1 MRLTQSYPVDLVC
14 QMLEIPRSTYYYR
27 PKPRDDSALKAAV
40 EGVVADWPT
49 YGYRRVTAQLRREG
63 WRVNRKRI
71 CRLMREMSLQATKKR
86 RKRRTTDSRH
96 GFPRYPNLVQDLK
109 ILYPDQIWAADIT
122 YIRLLREFVYLAVV
136 MDIFTRSVRG
146 WHLGRSLDQTL
157 TLSAL
162 EKALELGKPQIH
174 HSDQGIQYATT
185 AYVRRLREAGVR
197 ISMADVGEA
206 AQNGHVE
213 RLIRTIKEEEV
224 YLADYIDYH
233 DAYHQIGRFLED
245 TYMHKRI
252 HSALGYLTPVEFEVQ
267 WKTQKR
273 MEVSPL

>member
-27 PKPRDDSALKAAV
+27 PKPRDDSALKAAI

-233 DAYHQIGRFLED
+233 DAYRQIGRFLED

-267 WKTQKR
+267 WKTQKC

>member
-27 PKPRDDSALKAAV
+27 PKPRDDSALKAAI

-49 YGYRRVTAQLRREG
+49 YGYRRVTAQLRRDG
-63 WRVNRKRI
+63 WRANRKRI

-233 DAYHQIGRFLED
+233 DAYRQIGRFLED

>member
-1 MRLTQSYPVDLVC
+1 MRLTQSYPVGLVC

-27 PKPRDDSALKAAV
+27 PKPRDDSALKAAI

-71 CRLMREMSLQATKKR
+71 YRLMREMSLQATKKR

-136 MDIFTRSVRG
+136 MDVFTRSVRG

-233 DAYHQIGRFLED
+233 DAYRQIGRFLED

>member
-1 MRLTQSYPVDLVC
+1 MRLTQSYPVGLVC

-27 PKPRDDSALKAAV
+27 PKPRDDSALKAAI

-71 CRLMREMSLQATKKR
+71 YRLMREMSLQATKKR

-233 DAYHQIGRFLED
+233 DAYRQIGRFLED

-252 HSALGYLTPVEFEVQ
+252 HSALGYLTPVEFVVQ

>member
-1 MRLTQSYPVDLVC
+1 
-14 QMLEIPRSTYYYR
+14 MLEIPRSTYYYR
-27 PKPRDDSALKAAV
+27 PKPRDDSALKAAI

-224 YLADYIDYH
+224 YLTDYIDYH
-233 DAYHQIGRFLED
+233 DAYRQIGRFLED

-267 WKTQKR
+267 WKTQKC

>member
-14 QMLEIPRSTYYYR
+14 QMLELPRSTYYYR
-27 PKPRDDSALKAAV
+27 PKPRDDSALKAAI

-49 YGYRRVTAQLRREG
+49 YGYRRVTAQLRRDG
-63 WRVNRKRI
+63 WRANRKRI

-233 DAYHQIGRFLED
+233 DAYRQIGKFLED